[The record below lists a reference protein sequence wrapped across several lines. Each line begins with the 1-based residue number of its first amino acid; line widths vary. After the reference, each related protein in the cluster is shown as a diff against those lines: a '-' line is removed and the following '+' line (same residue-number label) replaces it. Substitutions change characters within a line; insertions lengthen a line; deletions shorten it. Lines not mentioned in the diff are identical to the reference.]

1 MPIRTKK
8 VDGHCRIIYPF
19 GGETPKQN
27 AIIRAIRRAQ
37 LWEEM
42 LCNGEAKSVMELSG
56 KIALKEGYVRQI
68 LTLNN
73 LAPDIVSAILAGNEP
88 DGLSLARL
96 RRGFPRR
103 LAGATPGA
111 GVSPRVSHGIY
122 GQCRTYRFRN
132 NGAFSSA

>member
-1 MPIRTKK
+1 MS
-8 VDGHCRIIYPF
+8 GFQII
-19 GGETPKQN
+19 ESLCALVEEQN

-68 LTLNN
+68 LTLNS

-96 RRGFPRR
+96 RRGFPEDWQEQRR
-103 LAGATPGA
+103 ELGFPL
-111 GVSPRVSHGIY
+111 V
-122 GQCRTYRFRN
+122 
-132 NGAFSSA
+132 